1 MGELRYFPGRFA
13 AVAAFIGLPLL
24 LLSACGGHKPT
35 GASPFPAK
43 ITLAPTLS
51 ASMQLGSVLA
61 FTAVAQNGA
70 NANINPTFSY
80 ALTPTSPPGI
90 LEISPNGIAC
100 AGSWNAPYY
109 SVCTPAGIGVVQVV
123 ATALGATSPP
133 TTVFVHAPIDEIE
146 VSVVPPVNSPPAAC
160 ATQIALP
167 AACKIPFNT
176 GNCSTINGVLTCGC
190 LSTNQ
195 QETLQAKA
203 FSQGTDITSSVGPF
217 TWTEANL
224 NVVTVTPITTSS
236 TNVPTNQA
244 TVVSNTPGAT
254 QLVASASGVSSQPY
268 IAETCPVQ
276 CIALSMS
283 QNGSQ
288 NPNQTSFSTAKG
300 TAEMIAAT
308 AVDIQGCIVPKPAL
322 TWTSSEP
329 AAIAAGGLGGTTG
342 GTGTTGTGTGT
353 TGTGTTG
360 TGCAAGSTC
369 TIATNQPGVAAITAS
384 CTPPTCNIGFPLTDS
399 TLSALY
405 LPEPVYPVTAISG
418 LVTGPTTATNV
429 LASSQDCYSTSL
441 CNAALFNISTSKNI
455 AGSPNLMP
463 TPPNSLMFDP
473 AGDKAYAG
481 SEYGAELI
489 TVANLGT
496 SNSPF
501 TLLPAPETQLGVVTG
516 KVIAVS
522 PNGNLS
528 VFSDTVNTPNQ
539 VYVVNGSTS
548 AVSATPWNIDSA
560 TTATFSPDNSKA
572 FILGNGGNTLYVYSA
587 LQALQT
593 YPLAAPAN
601 AVTFS
606 SAGTFAMLAGGNVAG
621 GIDVLNTCN
630 NQPANATGTN
640 GLAFS
645 ITGLNATPLFL
656 KMIPAGNVPTSNLP
670 GALIPTLVTIIPN
683 TNPPVSLSIDFFY
696 GVDNTGIDIIA
707 TATSTPLSLSPTTPL
722 CPLQTLA
729 LATNYTTNLPF
740 PPLYINLQH
749 GTFHPIKF
757 FVSPDS
763 TQIYIV
769 TSDQGIL
776 EYNLSSQSLTAIPLL
791 NNAAPVA
798 ADMTVDGTLIYVA
811 GTDGVLHYVNTQLMA
826 DQPNPV
832 TFTQLPNSSNDFC
845 TLSYSCSLDL
855 VAVKP

>member
-1 MGELRYFPGRFA
+1 MGELRYFVGKFA
-13 AVAAFIGLPLL
+13 AVAALIGLPLL
-24 LLSACGGHKPT
+24 MLTACGGHKPA

-43 ITLAPTLS
+43 ITLAPALS
-51 ASMQLGSVLA
+51 ASMQLGSVLT
-61 FTAVAQNGA
+61 FTAIAQNGA

-80 ALTPTSPPGI
+80 SVTPTSPPGI
-90 LEISPNGIAC
+90 LEIAPNGTAC

-160 ATQIALP
+160 ATQTALP
-167 AACKIPFNT
+167 AACQIPFNT

-217 TWTEANL
+217 TWTQANQ

-276 CIALSMS
+276 CIALSMT
-283 QNGSQ
+283 QNGSV
-288 NPNQTSFSTAKG
+288 NPDQISFSTTKG
-300 TAEMIAAT
+300 SAETIAAT

-322 TWTSSEP
+322 TWTSSAP
-329 AAIAAGGLGGTTG
+329 AAMVAGGLATG

-353 TGTGTTG
+353 PGGTGSAG
-360 TGCAAGSTC
+360 TGCVAGSTC

-384 CTPPTCNIGFPLTDS
+384 CTPPTCNIGFPLTDT
-399 TLSALY
+399 TLPALY

-418 LVTGPTTATNV
+418 LVTGATTSTNV

-441 CNAALFNISTSKNI
+441 CNVAIFNISTAKNI
-455 AGSPNLMP
+455 AGSPTLMP

-489 TVANLGT
+489 TVSNLGT

-522 PNGNLS
+522 PNGGLA

-539 VYVVNGSTS
+539 VYVVNNSSS
-548 AVSATPWNIDSA
+548 APNTTPWNINSA

-572 FILGNGGNTLYVYSA
+572 FILGNGGNTLYVYSV

-593 YPLAAPAN
+593 YPLTAPAN

-606 SAGTFAMLAGGNVAG
+606 SAGTFAMLAGGNSTG

-630 NQPANATGTN
+630 NGPATMTG
-640 GLAFS
+640 GGAFS

-656 KMIPAGNVPTSNLP
+656 KMVPAGNVPTGGPISQVLTTVP
-670 GALIPTLVTIIPN
+670 GS
-683 TNPPVSLSIDFFY
+683 NPPVPLYIDFFY
-696 GVDNTGIDIIA
+696 GVDNSGIDIIA
-707 TATSTPLSLSPTTPL
+707 TETTTPLSLSPTSPL
-722 CPLQTLA
+722 CPLQTIA
-729 LATNYTTNLPF
+729 LATNKITSLPF
-740 PPLYINLQH
+740 TPVYINLQH
-749 GTFHPIKF
+749 GTFHPIKVF
-757 FVSPDS
+757 ISPDS

-776 EYNLSSQSLTAIPLL
+776 DYNLSSQSLTAIPLS
-791 NNAAPVA
+791 NNAAPVD